1 MRTLGHRDKL
11 RGSWL
16 ASLLGGGLFVALAAT
31 QAAVEL
37 KVADTKPARIEVGE
51 AARVFL
57 HSPTDGLWSVA
68 TNWADGWPS
77 GWAHASPDKVER
89 SGDWTILSGKVSLAG
104 GVMNVRDA
112 YRIEHHL
119 VHGIRRWTWT
129 GREVLPR
136 CTLSVRWII
145 PGAVNVKPL
154 LPGINY
160 YGNPMG
166 GRNSKAATDFTV
178 AIHNGQPGE
187 ESLFEEHR
195 YPVPMAV
202 AEWQDGAAW
211 RAAALHTIP
220 SQVSGGHQPDQWWSL
235 GVISHTNDTE
245 LLQLSGP
252 CAINGRRSFVK
263 TFAHGGMPYPDT
275 WMDLRPGDIVEKTF
289 YLQACPT
296 VERGSGFRPPVRA
309 ALALHAPFSLDGLP
323 SYNWIVR
330 QKYQFACARFRDR
343 PNDPGF
349 AMYSTEPKRSQYVMG
364 WCGQAD
370 AAGLALLTLAK
381 RLGDA
386 KATEMAT
393 RSLDFLAKAPTDANG
408 FPVTYDVG
416 SGKWGGRDHV
426 SMGQALESFARAV
439 RAGRSMNLTNAQ
451 GWADFLKQACDA
463 QATRI
468 LDDRWRPRS
477 TAEAYYVSPLCLS
490 YGLFGDE
497 RFKRAALKA
506 AEHFAQRHLAMIEPY
521 WGGSLDATCED
532 KEAVQAALQ
541 AFVAVYEM
549 TKDPRHLEWASHALD
564 TLLTWTIVWDIP
576 MPPSRLGDY
585 GIKMR
590 GFTTVSAQ
598 HPHADFYGIIVTPEV
613 WRMGEYL
620 HRDDLKRLAK
630 VMYRS
635 EGQMIDPWGSQGEQ
649 FNHTNF
655 AMTGEKN
662 VFRMRGSYSEGHT
675 PFWITAHFL
684 SAAAEFA
691 RMGVELNDGVESTA
705 HNRL

>member
-1 MRTLGHRDKL
+1 MAALGRCLAEDAGITTLRVSDEAGH
-11 RGSWL
+11 GV
-16 ASLLGGGLFVALAAT
+16 AILGGDRVMLRS
-31 QAAVEL
+31 
-37 KVADTKPARIEVGE
+37 PAE
-51 AARVFL
+51 
-57 HSPTDGLWSVA
+57 GLWSVA
-68 TNWADGWPS
+68 ATWQNGWPAD
-77 GWAHASPDKVER
+77 WHHAHPEKVENA
-89 SGDWTILSGKVSLAG
+89 GEWTIVSGHLDLPQG
-104 GVMNVRDA
+104 RLDLRDA
-112 YRIEHHL
+112 YRKEGVL
-119 VHGIRRWTWT
+119 VYGIRRFAWHGETT
-129 GREVLPR
+129 LTN
-136 CTLSVRWII
+136 CTLSVRWILA
-145 PGAVNVKPL
+145 GAVNVKPL
-154 LPGINY
+154 LPGIIY

-166 GRNSKAATDFTV
+166 GRNSKAASAFTV
-178 AIHNGQPGE
+178 AAHTGKAGE

-202 AEWQDGAAW
+202 AEWQDGAVW
-211 RAAALHTIP
+211 RSAALHAIP
-220 SQVSGGHQPDQWWSL
+220 SQVPGAHQPDQWWSL

-245 LLQLSGP
+245 LLLLSGP

-263 TFAHGGMPYPDT
+263 TFAHGGLPYPNT
-275 WMDLRPGDIVEKTF
+275 WMELRPGDVVEKTF
-289 YLQACPT
+289 HLQACPS
-296 VERGSGFRPPVRA
+296 VERGSGFRAPMRA

-323 SYNWIVR
+323 TSDWILR
-330 QKYQFACARFRDR
+330 QKYKYACSRFRDR

-349 AMYSTEPKRSQYVMG
+349 AMYSTEPKNSQYVMG

-370 AAGLALLTLAK
+370 AAGPALLMLAR
-381 RLGDA
+381 RLRDA

-393 RSLDFLAKAPTDANG
+393 RSLDFLAKAPVDANG

-426 SMGQALESFARAV
+426 SMGQAMESFARAV
-439 RAGRSMNLTNAQ
+439 RVGRSLNLTNAQ
-451 GWADFLKQACDA
+451 GWADFLKRACDA

-468 LDDRWRPRS
+468 VDDRWRPRS

-497 RFKRAALKA
+497 RCKRAALKA
-506 AEHFAQRHLAMIEPY
+506 AEHFAQRHLAMTEPY

-532 KEAVQAALQ
+532 KEAAQAALQ

-549 TKDPRHLEWASHALD
+549 TQDPRHLGWASHALD

-585 GIKMR
+585 SIKMR

-598 HPHADFYGIIVTPEV
+598 RPHADIYGIIVTPEV
-613 WRMGEYL
+613 RRMGEYL
-620 HRDDLKRLAK
+620 HRDDLKRLAR

-655 AMTGEKN
+655 AMTGEKDI
-662 VFRMRGSYSEGHT
+662 FRMRGTYSERHT

-684 SAAAEFA
+684 IAAAEF
-691 RMGVELNDGVESTA
+691 
-705 HNRL
+705 